1 MKSSAK
7 RPARKGTRRSAAPG
21 RVITAT
27 EAARSFSAL
36 LDRVQH
42 RGEVFIVE
50 RGGTVACEIAPVG
63 PPSFRL
69 ADLAALLA
77 SGPRPDPEYWNE
89 LDRLVRDQ
97 APVAPSPWEH

>member
-1 MKSSAK
+1 MQ
-7 RPARKGTRRSAAPG
+7 RAAVRG

-50 RGGTVACEIAPVG
+50 RGGTAVCEIAPVG

-69 ADLAALLA
+69 SDLGALLA
-77 SGPRPDPEYWNE
+77 SGPRPDSEYWNE

-97 APVAPSPWEH
+97 TTVAPSPWER